1 MVEIMSALH
10 AVNFGL
16 EADFFGCP
24 FKGDALQVVHDL
36 YMAFPLSLI
45 NRTRHFVI
53 ISTKQVPSSFSSS

>member
-1 MVEIMSALH
+1 VMVEIMSALH

-36 YMAFPLSLI
+36 YMAFPLSLTVLGI
-45 NRTRHFVI
+45 L
-53 ISTKQVPSSFSSS
+53 